1 MSTLKI
7 ESVPA
12 RLSRNTYN
20 LDEEESHIEVDQ
32 ERARATGAGK
42 LLERICPA
50 HVYSVEEDGTV
61 GVEYA
66 ACLECGTC
74 LAIAPKGVLKWHYPR
89 SGFGIMFRDPTTL
102 VVSLES
108 IIAAIQS
115 AIFPRVGEWPSAESL
130 PTRSGRHSSDA
141 DFFSPRGPWVP

>member
-20 LDEEESHIEVDQ
+20 LDEEESHIEVNQ

-74 LAIAPKGVLKWHYPR
+74 LTIAPEGVLKWHYPR
-89 SGFGIMFRDPTTL
+89 SGFGIMFR
-102 VVSLES
+102 E
-108 IIAAIQS
+108 
-115 AIFPRVGEWPSAESL
+115 G
-130 PTRSGRHSSDA
+130 
-141 DFFSPRGPWVP
+141 